1 MSAELVD
8 IRSSWLVASDA
19 SERTVELM
27 DDIPGDDL
35 GGYMRAVETEV
46 ELREA
51 VVLLQLAIVLL
62 EQADAREGPRYVRW
76 LEDCDAAEGV

>member
-1 MSAELVD
+1 MSARLAE
-8 IRSSWLVASDA
+8 IRTPWLLASDA
-19 SERTVELM
+19 SGRIVGLM

-35 GGYMRAVETEV
+35 GGYGRAAETEV

-62 EQADAREGPRYVRW
+62 EQAGVREVPRYMRW
-76 LEDCDAAEGV
+76 LEDCESADA